1 MYKRPTVAN
10 YPCKSHKLEMATY
23 ESPLNP
29 TSKHRIFLPSQ
40 EHPTLRPRSL
50 PQPHHIPTPPKKQ
63 GKIQEKK
70 KKASVADTLG
80 ETDLTSEKKK
90 EKKKDQG
97 QAQTSASHSQNAI
110 QASTH

>member
-1 MYKRPTVAN
+1 
-10 YPCKSHKLEMATY
+10 
-23 ESPLNP
+23 
-29 TSKHRIFLPSQ
+29 
-40 EHPTLRPRSL
+40 
-50 PQPHHIPTPPKKQ
+50 
-63 GKIQEKK
+63 
-70 KKASVADTLG
+70 VADTLG